1 MSWAERRAG
10 GDRESGGNREGSPSP
25 SAREEM
31 TSAESQQRREFDEI
45 AGELLAA
52 VDEVTLEEVRQ
63 IDTTL
68 ESDAQRGRE
77 LLYLLTHAEW
87 CRRTTEVID
96 IGQIGTLETTVVID
110 VDLGQIEHET
120 LDTSGP
126 EQWLPLLVLPRDGDR
141 DRDRADDDGE
151 RVPDPGVRVFDAGGL
166 AVFELPQ
173 TETRRQIA
181 GALAGILI
189 DLLADEPRH
198 RTGDTSRPGV
208 SPRLSR
214 EHHVLLAAVIG
225 QVLRRGGR
233 ATARGPREYLRNR
246 ARQELYDVL
255 TQQRNALKAWQPPE
269 ERRHT
274 PAEERSR
281 WSVLSSHAAEIL
293 AIMRTTSLVVV
304 PVSRSGVS
312 QALTLRLPERHTVVR
327 RPRRLQALLPGAGAQ
342 VHVRLTPGATSG
354 HVTRVIRLDLPS
366 GVDLLPSRDGQG
378 VRAEFEVFLP
388 RRFDLLNK
396 LLGHL
401 VDRRSTTG
409 PWAVARLAELAYRQA
424 QAAEEALRNHY
435 LALDSDGADRTAA
448 TAKQLRELRTRT
460 RKLSDA
466 PDGAREWEEVRES
479 AGPTRSWMPYRVL
492 RRHSVTSR
500 PDSAEVHL
508 PPVEEFTLLAAP
520 RRASIEVDLGVSE
533 TETLATA
540 RAINT
545 TNVAVLVGVT
555 LLLFLAGKF
564 KEQPGSMAEV
574 LATLLTIF
582 PTIQA
587 SRIPRLNPSRLI
599 GLLSATHFRW
609 GLATVLPSLSLAGIL
624 AVWPAGPGT
633 VWTSAVLTV
642 LQAAFFIPFRRLT
655 SPLASRTGTGWAM
668 VDEGAPDDHAID
680 SLYST
685 WARDLTGEALLVGR
699 APYTYLTTENDHP
712 GGFSSL
718 LRGYQG
724 PAFRLRDVGRDVG
737 KSLLQGRRTGLT
749 TGEGLLG
756 RPINLL
762 GSLRVS
768 HTGRALTL
776 MMFRTQPVTSP
787 GADHGSGGI
796 SLTPVTVSHGLAL
809 LEPPEWVLEILIGI
823 PAADTGASDRHAL
836 LLELTAATASRN
848 YAVLTLQQPATPPH
862 PFSER
867 AQTWTRVRV
876 SIPYHSWDSL
886 NGFVRLLETLE
897 DLRRRTGGEVRVHEV
912 PPMAT
917 TDAVQNAAEE
927 LDIFGAKVGVAPPDR
942 GRLLREDELDAAT
955 ADPDPDALAP
965 LFLVIHGPVRVG
977 FLGRALRSV
986 AAQLQAPT
994 LLAVE
999 ARNFHGLSV
1008 FFLVYRRPTLSP
1020 VQVDAHV
1027 RRLRDELDRIDHGSQ
1042 VIVPEAPVARSGGAG
1057 LPRRRPHPAPMAP
1070 PIPKALLRVYVR
1082 TPDRPGIVQE
1092 LLEELRRQVGQVIG
1106 RTGQEPDI
1114 RLSHTQ
1120 TVDGRHLI
1128 GRFLVRLPLTPQLPV
1143 WAQDAHW
1150 SAAERALAQSLSPSP
1165 ADRIGANGTF
1175 ARITLVRTRDPART
1189 VTLPDEVG
1197 VGAAGDHGGG
1207 GPAAP
1212 GTVDVTSPEAVAPP
1226 PPRTSREGSEDHG

>member
-10 GDRESGGNREGSPSP
+10 GDQKSGGDREGSPSP

-96 IGQIGTLETTVVID
+96 IGQVGTLETTVIID

-126 EQWLPLLVLPRDGDR
+126 EQWLPLLVLPRDGR
-141 DRDRADDDGE
+141 RDRADDDGE
-151 RVPDPGVRVFDAGGL
+151 RVPDPGVRVFDAGGT

-233 ATARGPREYLRNR
+233 ATDRGPREYLRNR
-246 ARQELYDVL
+246 ARQELYEVL
-255 TQQRNALKAWQPPE
+255 RQQRDALTAMQPSE
-269 ERRHT
+269 ERRQT
-274 PAEERSR
+274 PAKERSR

-312 QALTLRLPERHTVVR
+312 QALTLRLPERHTAVR
-327 RPRRLQALLPGAGAQ
+327 RPRRLQSLLPGAGAQ

-366 GVDLLPSRDGQG
+366 GVDLLPSKDGQG

-388 RRFDLLNK
+388 RRFDLLKK

-401 VDRRSTTG
+401 VDRRSATG
-409 PWAVARLAELAYRQA
+409 PWAVARLAELTYRQA

-435 LALDSDGADRTAA
+435 LALGSDGTDRTAA

-460 RKLSDA
+460 RRLSDA
-466 PDGAREWEEVRES
+466 PDGAQEWEKVRES
-479 AGPTRSWMPYRVL
+479 AGPTQSWLPHRVL

-520 RRASIEVDLGVSE
+520 RKASVEVDLGVSE

-540 RAINT
+540 RAINA

-555 LLLFLAGKF
+555 LLLFLAWKF
-564 KEQPGSMAEV
+564 DKQPGSMAEV

-624 AVWPAGPGT
+624 AVWPTGPGT
-633 VWTSAVLTV
+633 VCASAVLTV

-655 SPLASRTGTGWAM
+655 SPLASQTGTGWAM

-712 GGFSSL
+712 GSFSSL
-718 LRGYQG
+718 LHGYQG

-749 TGEGLLG
+749 TGEGRPG

-762 GSLRVS
+762 GSMRAS
-768 HTGRALTL
+768 HSGRALTL

-787 GADHGSGGI
+787 GADHGSGDI
-796 SLTPVTVSHGLAL
+796 ALTPVTVSRGLAL

-823 PAADTGASDRHAL
+823 PTAADAGARDRHAL

-862 PFSER
+862 PFSAR

-886 NGFVRLLETLE
+886 NGLVWLLETLE
-897 DLRRRTGGEVRVHEV
+897 DLSRRTGGEVRVHEV

-927 LDIFGAKVGVAPPDR
+927 LDVFGAKVGAARPGQ
-942 GRLLREDELDAAT
+942 GRLLREDELDPAT
-955 ADPDPDALAP
+955 AEPDPDAPAP
-965 LFLVIHGPVRVG
+965 LCLVIHGPVRVG
-977 FLGRALRSV
+977 FLGRALRNV
-986 AAQLQAPT
+986 AAQLQDPT

-1008 FFLVYRRPTLSP
+1008 FFLVYRRPTFSP
-1020 VQVDAHV
+1020 TPIGACV
-1027 RRLRDELDRIDHGSQ
+1027 RSLREELDRIDHGSQ

-1057 LPRRRPHPAPMAP
+1057 LPRRRTRPAPMTP
-1070 PIPKALLRVYVR
+1070 PMPKALLRVYVR

-1092 LLEELRRQVGQVIG
+1092 LLEELRRQVGQIIG
-1106 RTGQEPDI
+1106 NTGQELDI

-1128 GRFLVRLPLTPQLPV
+1128 GRFLVRLPLTPQPPV
-1143 WAQDAHW
+1143 WAQDVHW

-1175 ARITLVRTRDPART
+1175 ARITLVRTGDPART
-1189 VTLPDEVG
+1189 VTLPD
-1197 VGAAGDHGGG
+1197 
-1207 GPAAP
+1207 
-1212 GTVDVTSPEAVAPP
+1212 
-1226 PPRTSREGSEDHG
+1226 